1 MQLPRKGMDSD
12 TILATLDTFKMEDL
26 DWRKGRTWAYVYPI
40 DSEVEK
46 VSKQAYMNYL
56 TENALDPTVFPSCL
70 ILENQIVAIG
80 AAHLGGDEHTTGN
93 FTTGGTESILMAVK
107 CARDRARDLQP
118 EIKQP
123 EMILPVTAHAAFHK
137 AAKYFDVTLKLVDV
151 DPTNFRAGAD
161 AVREAITGNTILIVA
176 SAPSYAHG
184 VVDDVEGIAAVAKEH
199 NILCHVDGCMGGWL
213 LPYFKRLGAA
223 IPNFDFSVEGVTSI
237 SMDLHKYAFCPK
249 GASLILYRNKEIRE
263 YQMFSCSNWTG
274 YTIINPTFQST
285 KTGGPLAGAWATMH
299 SIGDD
304 RYLDYARTIWD
315 STQQVIEGCRAI
327 PGIEVMGQ
335 PDFCLVAIKSDEFN
349 IFHLP
354 DVMRK
359 RGWYIQPQLGYKD
372 YAPNVHFSINLGVAP
387 HTQAMLADLREAV
400 EEARKIPDTNL
411 AGQAHSILNS
421 MNTEKLSDE
430 AFEKLLN
437 LAGIKGSDL
446 PESMAG
452 INEILDSLPVETNE
466 LLLKRFFGNLNHL
479 SEEQREMLDSVREAV
494 GASDGP
500 QNGQSKDS
508 NGTERPILGLGLRKR
523 AREAAAQ
530 TLRTAARVAVGV
542 AALGHKTAKRL
553 EQ

>member
-1 MQLPRKGMDSD
+1 MKLPKKGMDSD
-12 TILATLDTFKMEDL
+12 TILATLDAFKMEDL
-26 DWRKGRTWAYVYPI
+26 DWRRGRVWAYVYPI
-40 DSEVEK
+40 DAEVEK
-46 VSKQAYMNYL
+46 VSKQAYTNFL
-56 TENALDPTVFPSCL
+56 TENALDPTAFPSCL

-80 AAHLGGDEHTTGN
+80 AAHLGGDENTTGN

-107 CARDRARDLQP
+107 SARDRARDLQP
-118 EIKQP
+118 EITKP

-137 AAKYFDVTLKLVDV
+137 AAAYFDVTLKLVDV
-151 DPTNFRAGAD
+151 DPETFRAGPG
-161 AVREAITGNTILIVA
+161 AVREAITDNTILIVA

-213 LPYFKRLGAA
+213 LPYFKRLGAD
-223 IPNFDFSVEGVTSI
+223 IPAFDFSVEGVTSI

-249 GASLILYRNKEIRE
+249 GASLILYRSKEVRE

-285 KTGGPLAGAWATMH
+285 KTGGPLAGAWATLH
-299 SIGDD
+299 SIGDE

-315 STQQVIEGCRAI
+315 STQEVIEGCRSI

-335 PDFCLVAIKSDEFN
+335 PDFCLVAIQSNEFN
-349 IFHLP
+349 IFNLA
-354 DVMRK
+354 DEMKK

-400 EEARKIPDTNL
+400 LDAQKIPDAGL
-411 AGQAHSILNS
+411 AAQAHSILNS

-430 AFEKLLN
+430 AFEKLLD
-437 LAGIKGSDL
+437 LAGIRGADL
-446 PESMAG
+446 PETMAG

-466 LLLKRFFGNLNHL
+466 MLLKRFFGDLNHL
-479 SEEQREMLDSVREAV
+479 SPEQRDMLESVREAV
-494 GASDGP
+494 GASDA
-500 QNGQSKDS
+500 STHS
-508 NGTERPILGLGLRKR
+508 NGANGDARPILGLGLRKR
-523 AREAAAQ
+523 AKEVAAQ

-553 EQ
+553 EN